1 MAYVTPG
8 TVAAGDVATA
18 AAWNVITN
26 DVIDNRAVLA
36 NVKSTTVTNITTST
50 TSTSFVDITGLSVS
64 ITPTSAT
71 SLILVWFSAYFGANA
86 PDLGVQL
93 LRGATVIGSGSGG
106 SSWNTIG
113 FVGASAYSTPANT
126 MFHISNNFLDSPA
139 TTSATTYKLQYRGTG
154 GTIYLNRRSG
164 DTAYSA
170 SSTITVMEV
179 PV

>member
-1 MAYVTPG
+1 ML
-8 TVAAGDVATA
+8 
-18 AAWNVITN
+18 TN

-71 SLILVWFSAYFGANA
+71 SLILVSFNAYLGGNA
-86 PDLGVQL
+86 PDIFIQL
-93 LRGATVIGSGSGG
+93 LRGSTVIGSGVGASTTNG
-106 SSWNTIG
+106 IAM
-113 FVGASAYSTPANT
+113 VGASAYSIPQNT
-126 MFHISNNFLDSPA
+126 MFNVSNNYLDSPA
-139 TTSATTYKLQYRGTG
+139 TTSATSYKLQWKHTG
-154 GTIYLNRRSG
+154 GTLYLNRRSLG
-164 DTAYSA
+164 TDYSA